1 MKNGVIMNLINKPIE
16 PEINPDG
23 WWCQCPCCWEEVYPR
38 QDKCCKCG
46 QLLDWSWLSE
56 RNGEDNVELESKV

>member
-1 MKNGVIMNLINKPIE
+1 MNLIDKQIE

-23 WWCQCPCCWEEVYPR
+23 WWCQCPSCWKEVYPR

-46 QLLDWSWLSE
+46 QLLDWSWLKE
-56 RNGEDNVELESKV
+56 RDGEKNVELESKI

>member
-1 MKNGVIMNLINKPIE
+1 MNLIDKQIE

-23 WWCQCPCCWEEVYPR
+23 WWCQCPSCWKEVYPR

-46 QLLDWSWLSE
+46 QLLDWSWLKE
-56 RNGEDNVELESKV
+56 RDGEKLC

>member
-1 MKNGVIMNLINKPIE
+1 MNSNNKIK

-38 QDKCCKCG
+38 QNKCQICG